1 VKITNRTRFSTGVN
15 FSSFTIIILT
25 LALGAGL
32 TFTSETFLSVN
43 NIVSILYGVSIN
55 FWGAIGFVY
64 LMIMGEMDLSVGS
77 VYAFS
82 GMMVGLLMKNHW
94 PLLPALFVALTL
106 SAVIG
111 FINGFL
117 VVRFKV
123 PSMMITLGTMAS
135 VRGLA
140 NLLCTWLYGYPYPP
154 SYEALARQ
162 RIGGVHLTT
171 LIMIAVVIILELL
184 LKRASFFKQMYYVGE
199 NIETARIYGI
209 KAGKQKIAIFTVMSL
224 LAGIGGIL
232 VGSRLRFADS
242 TIGNGLEF
250 TILTAVVLGG
260 ASLSGGKGS
269 LLRAVVGLIFLATI
283 TTGMVVHNIE
293 PLIQQLI
300 VGVILIVTVFID
312 TRVMGMG
319 ESLGGLGASRIP
331 RHSPGTEVLE

>member
-1 VKITNRTRFSTGVN
+1 MRYKDAAINL
-15 FSSFTIIILT
+15 SSFTIIILT
-25 LALGAGL
+25 LVLGAAL
-32 TFTSETFLSVN
+32 TFTSETFLSIN

-55 FWGAIGFVY
+55 FWGTIGFVY
-64 LMIMGEMDLSVGS
+64 LMIMGELDLSVGS
-77 VYAFS
+77 VYAMS
-82 GMMVGLLMKNHW
+82 GMTVGLLMRNHW
-94 PLLPALFVALTL
+94 PLLPALAVALAL
-106 SAVIG
+106 SAAVG
-111 FINGFL
+111 LVNGFL

-162 RIGGVHLTT
+162 RIGSLHLTT
-171 LIMIAVVIILELL
+171 LVMIASVIVLEIL
-184 LKRASFFKQMYYVGE
+184 LKKAAVFKQMYYVGE

-209 KAGKQKIAIFTVMSL
+209 RAGRQKIAIFTVMSL
-224 LAGIGGIL
+224 LAGVGGIL

-269 LLRAVVGLIFLATI
+269 ILRAVVGLIFLATI
-283 TTGMVVHNIE
+283 TTGMIVHNIE

-300 VGVILIVTVFID
+300 VGVILIVTVFVD
-312 TRVMGMG
+312 TRMGKMG
-319 ESLGGLGASRIP
+319 ESFGISSNVRGPSARPKLGA
-331 RHSPGTEVLE
+331 EA

>member
-1 VKITNRTRFSTGVN
+1 VKNKSGPGINL
-15 FSSFTIIILT
+15 SSFTIIILT
-25 LALGAGL
+25 LVLGAAL

-43 NIVSILYGVSIN
+43 NFVSILYGVSIN

-64 LMIMGEMDLSVGS
+64 LMIMGELDLSVGS

-94 PLLPALFVALTL
+94 PLLPALAVALTL
-106 SAVIG
+106 SAAIG

-135 VRGLA
+135 VRGLS

-154 SYEALARQ
+154 AYEALARQ
-162 RIGGVHLTT
+162 RIGGIQLTT
-171 LIMIAVVIILELL
+171 LVMVAAVIVLEFL
-184 LKRASFFKQMYYVGE
+184 LKRAAVFKQMYYVGE
-199 NIETARIYGI
+199 NLETSRIYGI
-209 KAGKQKIAIFTVMSL
+209 KAGQQKIAIFTIMSL
-224 LAGIGGIL
+224 LAGVGGIL

-269 LLRAVVGLIFLATI
+269 ILRAVIGLIFLATI
-283 TTGMVVHNIE
+283 TTGMIVHNIE

-300 VGVILIVTVFID
+300 VGVILIITVFID
-312 TRVMGMG
+312 TRMGKVG
-319 ESLGGLGASRIP
+319 EGSLRRSGMSRIP
-331 RHSPGTEVLE
+331 HKLGAEAPL

>member
-1 VKITNRTRFSTGVN
+1 MKPGNGPGINL
-15 FSSFTIIILT
+15 SSFTIIILT
-25 LALGAGL
+25 LVLGAAL

-55 FWGAIGFVY
+55 FWGTIGFVY
-64 LMIMGEMDLSVGS
+64 LMIMGELDLSVGS
-77 VYAFS
+77 VYAMS

-94 PLLPALFVALTL
+94 PLLPALVLALGL
-106 SAVIG
+106 SAAVG
-111 FINGFL
+111 FVNGFL

-162 RIGGVHLTT
+162 RIGGIHLTT
-171 LIMIAVVIILELL
+171 LVMIAAVIILEIL
-184 LKRASFFKQMYYVGE
+184 LKRAAVFRQMYYVGE
-199 NIETARIYGI
+199 NLETARIYGI
-209 KAGKQKIAIFTVMSL
+209 KAGRQKIVIFTVMSL
-224 LAGIGGIL
+224 LAGVGGIL

-269 LLRAVVGLIFLATI
+269 ILRAVVGLIFLATI
-283 TTGMVVHNIE
+283 TTGMIVHNIE

-300 VGVILIVTVFID
+300 VGIILIITVFID
-312 TRVMGMG
+312 TRMGRMG
-319 ESLGGLGASRIP
+319 AGFGRSPAVRADPKLGAEAWHP
-331 RHSPGTEVLE
+331 E

>member
-1 VKITNRTRFSTGVN
+1 MKPKNGPGINL
-15 FSSFTIIILT
+15 SSFTIIMLT
-25 LALGAGL
+25 LVLGAAL
-32 TFTSETFLSVN
+32 AFTSETFLSVN
-43 NIVSILYGVSIN
+43 NMVSILYGVSIN
-55 FWGAIGFVY
+55 FLGTIGFVY
-64 LMIMGEMDLSVGS
+64 LMIMGELDLSVGS
-77 VYAFS
+77 VYAMS

-94 PLLPALFVALTL
+94 PLLPALAVALVM
-106 SAVIG
+106 SAAVG
-111 FINGFL
+111 FINGFF

-162 RIGGVHLTT
+162 RIGGLHLTT
-171 LIMIAVVIILELL
+171 LVMIAAVVILEIL
-184 LKRASFFKQMYYVGE
+184 LKRAAVFRQMYYVGE

-209 KAGKQKIAIFTVMSL
+209 KAGRQKIVIFTVMSL
-224 LAGIGGIL
+224 LAGMGGIL

-269 LLRAVVGLIFLATI
+269 ILKAVVGLIFLATI
-283 TTGMVVHNIE
+283 TTGMIVHNIE

-300 VGVILIVTVFID
+300 VGIILIITVFID
-312 TRVMGMG
+312 TRMGNV
-319 ESLGGLGASRIP
+319 GGNTGRSGLPAGRVKLKA
-331 RHSPGTEVLE
+331 EA

>member
-1 VKITNRTRFSTGVN
+1 MKPRNGPGINL
-15 FSSFTIIILT
+15 SSFTIIILT
-25 LALGAGL
+25 LVLGAAL

-55 FWGAIGFVY
+55 FWGTIGFVY
-64 LMIMGEMDLSVGS
+64 LMIMGELDLSVGS
-77 VYAFS
+77 VYAMS
-82 GMMVGLLMKNHW
+82 GMMTGLLMKNHW
-94 PLLPALFVALTL
+94 PLLPALAVALAL
-106 SAVIG
+106 SAAVG
-111 FINGFL
+111 FVNGFL

-162 RIGGVHLTT
+162 RIGGIHLTT
-171 LIMIAVVIILELL
+171 LVMIAAVIILEIL
-184 LKRASFFKQMYYVGE
+184 LKRAAVFRKMYYVGE

-209 KAGKQKIAIFTVMSL
+209 KAGRQKIVIFTAMSL

-269 LLRAVVGLIFLATI
+269 ILRAVVGLIFLATI
-283 TTGMVVHNIE
+283 TTGMIVHNIE

-300 VGVILIVTVFID
+300 VGIILIITVFID
-312 TRVMGMG
+312 TRMGRMG
-319 ESLGGLGASRIP
+319 GGFSRSSAVRPDPKLGA
-331 RHSPGTEVLE
+331 EA

>member
-1 VKITNRTRFSTGVN
+1 MKPGNGPGINL
-15 FSSFTIIILT
+15 SSFTIIILT
-25 LALGAGL
+25 LVLGAAL

-55 FWGAIGFVY
+55 FWGTIGFVY
-64 LMIMGEMDLSVGS
+64 LMIMGELDLSVGS
-77 VYAFS
+77 VYAMS
-82 GMMVGLLMKNHW
+82 GMMVGLLVKNHW
-94 PLLPALFVALTL
+94 PLLPALVVALAL
-106 SAVIG
+106 SAAVG
-111 FINGFL
+111 LVNGFL

-162 RIGGVHLTT
+162 RIGGIHLTT
-171 LIMIAVVIILELL
+171 LVMVVTVIILEIL
-184 LKRASFFKQMYYVGE
+184 LKRAAVFKQMYYVGE

-209 KAGKQKIAIFTVMSL
+209 KAGRQKIVIFTVMSL

-269 LLRAVVGLIFLATI
+269 ILRAVVGLIFLATI
-283 TTGMVVHNIE
+283 TTGMIVHNIE

-300 VGVILIVTVFID
+300 VGIILIVTVFID
-312 TRVMGMG
+312 TRMGRM
-319 ESLGGLGASRIP
+319 GLGFSRSGSSAAP
-331 RHSPGTEVLE
+331 RAKPETEGLA

>member
-1 VKITNRTRFSTGVN
+1 MSRRNGPGVN

-25 LALGAGL
+25 LVLAAGL
-32 TFTSETFLSVN
+32 TLTSATFLSVN

-64 LMIMGEMDLSVGS
+64 LMIMGELDLSVGS
-77 VYAFS
+77 VYAMS
-82 GMMVGLLMKNHW
+82 GMVTGLLMKAHW
-94 PLLPALFVALTL
+94 PLLPALLLALTM
-106 SAVIG
+106 SAAVG

-123 PSMMITLGTMAS
+123 PSMMITLGTMAA
-135 VRGLA
+135 VRGLS
-140 NLLCTWLYGYPYPP
+140 NLFCTWLYGYPYPP
-154 SYEALARQ
+154 SYEALARL
-162 RIGGVHLTT
+162 RVGNLHLTT
-171 LIMIAVVIILELL
+171 LVMIAAVVVLEIL
-184 LKRASFFKQMYYVGE
+184 LKRAAVFRQMYYVGE

-209 KAGKQKIAIFTVMSL
+209 KAGRQKIIVFTVMSL
-224 LAGIGGIL
+224 LSGIGGIL

-269 LLRAVVGLIFLATI
+269 ILRAVVGLVFLATI
-283 TTGMVVHNIE
+283 TTGMIVHNIE

-300 VGVILIVTVFID
+300 VGVILIITVFID
-312 TRVMGMG
+312 TRMGRMG
-319 ESLGGLGASRIP
+319 EAGFAAGRSGMSRNANDGA
-331 RHSPGTEVLE
+331 EA

>member
-1 VKITNRTRFSTGVN
+1 
-15 FSSFTIIILT
+15 
-25 LALGAGL
+25 
-32 TFTSETFLSVN
+32 
-43 NIVSILYGVSIN
+43 
-55 FWGAIGFVY
+55 
-64 LMIMGEMDLSVGS
+64 MGELDLSVGS

-82 GMMVGLLMKNHW
+82 GMMTGLLMRNHW
-94 PLLPALFVALTL
+94 PLLPAILIALAL
-106 SAVIG
+106 SAFIG

-123 PSMMITLGTMAS
+123 PSMMITLGTMAA

-162 RIGGVHLTT
+162 RIGGIHLTT
-171 LIMIAVVIILELL
+171 IVMIAAVIILELL
-184 LKRASFFKQMYYVGE
+184 LKRAAVFKQMYYVGE
-199 NIETARIYGI
+199 NLETARIYGI
-209 KAGKQKIAIFTVMSL
+209 KAGRQKIIIFSLMSL

-232 VGSRLRFADS
+232 TGSRLRFADS

-269 LLRAVVGLIFLATI
+269 ILRAIVGLIFLSTI
-283 TTGMVVHNIE
+283 TTGMIVHNIE

-300 VGVILIVTVFID
+300 VGIILIVTVFID
-312 TRVMGMG
+312 TRMSRVG
-319 ESLGGLGASRIP
+319 EGFSRH
-331 RHSPGTEVLE
+331 RNTLRVRET

>member
-1 VKITNRTRFSTGVN
+1 VKIQRRPAIN
-15 FSSFTIIILT
+15 FSSFTIIMLT
-25 LALGAGL
+25 LLLGAAL

-55 FWGAIGFVY
+55 FWGTIGFVY
-64 LMIMGEMDLSVGS
+64 LMIMGELDLSVGS

-82 GMMVGLLMKNHW
+82 GMMVGLLMRNHW
-94 PLLPALFVALTL
+94 PLIPALIVALGLSTL
-106 SAVIG
+106 IG

-123 PSMMITLGTMAS
+123 PSMMITLGTMAA

-140 NLLCTWLYGYPYPP
+140 NLLCSWLYGYPYPP

-162 RIGGVHLTT
+162 RIAGLQLTT
-171 LIMIAVVIILELL
+171 IVMVVAVIILEIL
-184 LKRASFFKQMYYVGE
+184 LKRAAVFRRMYYVGE
-199 NIETARIYGI
+199 NLETARIYGV
-209 KAGKQKIAIFTVMSL
+209 KAGQQKIEIFAVMSF

-232 VGSRLRFADS
+232 TGSRLRFADT

-269 LLRAVVGLIFLATI
+269 ILRAVVGLIFLSTI

-312 TRVMGMG
+312 TRMSMVG
-319 ESLGGLGASRIP
+319 ESTGRVSRNLIKEA
-331 RHSPGTEVLE
+331 G